1 MSWPLRIGI
10 AIILLVALGLAGFH
24 LFERQI
30 GEALFERVV
39 ARNLA
44 RDPAAEL
51 PDGLHVYMC
60 GTGSPIPDIDRA
72 GPCIGVLAGDRAFIF
87 DVGSG
92 SVRTLGAMGFPL
104 GRLDHVYLTHLHS
117 DHFDGLGELLV
128 QAWVGGAR
136 TTPLPISGPPGAI
149 ETIAGFNAAYRIDSG
164 YRIAHHGEA
173 VAHPAG
179 YGGAGEEIV
188 LPEDADSI
196 VVLQEGELTITAFR
210 VSHDPVESPFG
221 YRIDYR
227 GRSIAISGDTIYD
240 PNLVAASRGVDIL
253 FHEALQPH
261 MVRTM
266 ENAARTR
273 GARSF
278 AKILADIPG
287 YHATPQDAARAAS
300 EAGARQL
307 VFYHM
312 IPPLPS
318 RLLYPMFLEG
328 VREAFPGPV
337 RIADDGLLI
346 SLPAESATID
356 FEQLL
361 K

>member
-1 MSWPLRIGI
+1 MSWPQRIGI
-10 AIILLVALGLAGFH
+10 ATILLVALGLAGFH
-24 LFERQI
+24 VFERQI
-30 GEALFERVV
+30 GEALFERVI
-39 ARNLA
+39 ARNIA

-60 GTGSPIPDIDRA
+60 GTGSPMPDTDRA

-92 SVRTLGAMGFPL
+92 SIRTLGAMGFPL
-104 GRLDHVYLTHLHS
+104 RRLDHVYLTHLHS

-128 QAWVGGAR
+128 QAWVGGGR
-136 TTPLPISGPPGAI
+136 TMPLPISGPQG
-149 ETIAGFNAAYRIDSG
+149 TIATVAGFNAAYRTDGG

-179 YGGAGEEIV
+179 YGGAGGEIV
-188 LPEDADSI
+188 LPEGAGSI
-196 VVLQEGELTITAFR
+196 VVLQEGELTITAFG

-253 FHEALQPH
+253 FHEALQPR
-261 MVRTM
+261 MVRAM
-266 ENAARTR
+266 ENGARIR
-273 GARSF
+273 GAHGI
-278 AKILADIPG
+278 AKILADIPS

-312 IPPLPS
+312 IPPLAS
-318 RLLYPMFLEG
+318 RLVYPMFLDG
-328 VREAFPGPV
+328 VREIFPGPV

-346 SLPAESATID
+346 SLLPDSETID